1 MIDVD
6 PMRTGNRQRPRVHVP
21 KVWQARNQNHGW
33 IPDGQE
39 HTCPRRIRDTPSGSA
54 RKTKQPS
61 PASFQLQH
69 LQLRTGGVIANACDH
84 CQKGVSNE
92 RNAVWSWTSLK
103 YPVGF
108 KRLGVH
114 PRQAGRSAI
123 CHQNAPVS
131 CNNPCCFRKAVA
143 CGDMAE
149 GAMVDHVQTV
159 PRGMRHKYALC
170 LGFKGSV
177 IECAAIRT
185 GDFYGSYG
193 AEGHSGLRCWYRTF
207 GTLRTG
213 LEHWV

>member
-1 MIDVD
+1 MAGPNSTCSNGGSCSPPDH
-6 PMRTGNRQRPRVHVP
+6 QKWPR
-21 KVWQARNQNHGW
+21 A
-33 IPDGQE
+33 
-39 HTCPRRIRDTPSGSA
+39 
-54 RKTKQPS
+54 
-61 PASFQLQH
+61 
-69 LQLRTGGVIANACDH
+69 
-84 CQKGVSNE
+84 
-92 RNAVWSWTSLK
+92 
-103 YPVGF
+103 GF

-193 AEGHSGLRCWYRTF
+193 AEGHSGSRCWYRTF

-213 LEHWV
+213 LEHCVWQSAVRARIQSHRLLVCSEPMHERPQSQSPPALMGMADKSEVPHRHRGDQQAWRRTGDQALPRTARFARLVPSWLAS